1 MISPFPVSSL
11 TGRVLFYRGRRQKRR
26 FLHLR
31 NLVCVWRIQVDHD
44 EIWIRF
50 TEFSFFLIWLR
61 KIQKRLNFG
70 FSGYQIPVIPKAPR
84 SARKR
89 RPCIK
94 LDDDQICAFELLA
107 AVAGK
112 LLLESES
119 SASSNADAPTGKDEP
134 AGCRDT
140 IKCEQM
146 EDDKA
151 LDQGSCVE
159 SAYIPEAVHQ
169 EKNFKDVSSKPYHT
183 ENKSVLENAST
194 IIGSNSFT
202 KDWSE
207 VKMESCKDVNAD
219 AKSQI
224 KVEGGSPNPD
234 DQRDIRIVEG
244 TQKQLD
250 DDIKHTELTVANV
263 KAPIEKN
270 VNNSA
275 LINSDSS
282 VQFPLYRDPV
292 PCASF
297 VKSRNN
303 VKLGVRDDDEN
314 YFGCYRRS
322 TKIRTFKPT
331 SHIAYRRIRKIL
343 TSRHWKVAPKLKDC
357 ESSYSNDGMKSFYCK
372 RKNTHGN
379 ESRRLE
385 VPSKRRKFCDHS
397 FAVAYVQEASSE
409 SISNKPEKGI
419 KEDII
424 TSPAVP
430 PKGAVVSASVRNHQK
445 EDPNVKFSI
454 KSFKV
459 PELYIEVP
467 ETETI
472 GSLKR
477 TVMEAVTAI
486 LESGLRVG
494 VVLQGKKVRDDNR
507 TLQQAGISK
516 NDNLDTLCFTL
527 EPSFSKVPLSLS
539 PKADTPASTS
549 YITNQELSRR
559 PPSPILELGP
569 PNALSDPPET
579 KLDKHDESNHELEM
593 SPTNPID
600 QSADEAVPDSKALA
614 IVPPVNA
621 EALAVVP
628 VYHKN
633 RHSELSKRRT
643 RRPFSIAEVEALVEA
658 VEQLGTGRWRDV
670 KMRAFDNVDH
680 RTYVDLKDKWKTLV
694 HTASIAP
701 QQRRGEP
708 VPQELLDRV
717 LTAHAYWS
725 QHQAKQHAKQLAEPL
740 KIVDAQVQND
750 VAA

>member
-1 MISPFPVSSL
+1 MVS
-11 TGRVLFYRGRRQKRR
+11 K
-26 FLHLR
+26 
-31 NLVCVWRIQVDHD
+31 
-44 EIWIRF
+44 
-50 TEFSFFLIWLR
+50 
-61 KIQKRLNFG
+61 KKLNFG

-89 RPCIK
+89 CPCKK

-119 SASSNADAPTGKDEP
+119 SASSNADAPEGNDELTD
-134 AGCRDT
+134 CRDI
-140 IKCEQM
+140 IKREQM
-146 EDDKA
+146 ENDKT
-151 LDQGSCVE
+151 LNQGSCVE
-159 SAYIPEAVHQ
+159 STCIPKAADQ
-169 EKNFKDVSSKPYHT
+169 EKNFKNVSSKPYHT
-183 ENKSVLENAST
+183 ENKSFLEHSST
-194 IIGSNSFT
+194 IIGSNSLT
-202 KDWSE
+202 KDLSD
-207 VKMESCKDVNAD
+207 VKMESSKEVNAD
-219 AKSQI
+219 AKLQI
-224 KVEGGSPNPD
+224 KVEGGSSDPD
-234 DQRDIRIVEG
+234 DPCDIR
-244 TQKQLD
+244 KQLD
-250 DDIKHTELTVANV
+250 DDSKQTELTMANACSV

-282 VQFPLYRDPV
+282 VQLPLYRDPV
-292 PCASF
+292 LCASF

-303 VKLGVRDDDEN
+303 VKLGVRDDDEK
-314 YFGCYRRS
+314 YFGCYRRI

-331 SHIAYRRIRKIL
+331 SHSAYRRIRKML

-357 ESSYSNDGMKSFYCK
+357 ESSYSSDGMKSFNRK
-372 RKNTHGN
+372 RKNMCGN
-379 ESRRLE
+379 ERHLLDI
-385 VPSKRRKFCDHS
+385 PSKKRKFCDHS
-397 FAVAYVQEASSE
+397 FAVAYDQEASSK
-409 SISNKPEKGI
+409 SISNKPAKGI
-419 KEDII
+419 NRDII
-424 TSPAVP
+424 TSPVIP
-430 PKGAVVSASVRNHQK
+430 PKGTVVSASVRNHQK
-445 EDPNVKFSI
+445 KDPNVKLSI

-486 LESGLRVG
+486 LGSGLRVG

-507 TLQQAGISK
+507 TLQQAGISQ
-516 NDNLDTLCFTL
+516 NGNLDTLGFTL
-527 EPSFSKVPLSLS
+527 EPSFTKVRPLDDQ
-539 PKADTPASTS
+539 K
-549 YITNQELSRR
+549 LSRR

-569 PNALSDPPET
+569 SYVSSET
-579 KLDKHDESNHELEM
+579 KLDKHDGSNHELEM

-600 QSADEAVPDSKALA
+600 QSAVPNSKALA
-614 IVPPVNA
+614 VVPPMNA

-633 RHSELSKRRT
+633 RHSELSQRRT
-643 RRPFSIAEVEALVEA
+643 RRPFSVAEVEALVEA

-670 KMRAFDNVDH
+670 KMRAFDNAYH

-701 QQRRGEP
+701 QQRRGEL

-717 LTAHAYWS
+717 LAAHAYWS
-725 QHQAKQHAKQLAEPL
+725 QHQAKQHAKQLADPP
-740 KIVDAQVQND
+740 KILDAQVQND
-750 VAA
+750 VSAT

>member
-1 MISPFPVSSL
+1 MLS
-11 TGRVLFYRGRRQKRR
+11 K
-26 FLHLR
+26 
-31 NLVCVWRIQVDHD
+31 
-44 EIWIRF
+44 
-50 TEFSFFLIWLR
+50 
-61 KIQKRLNFG
+61 KRLNFG

-119 SASSNADAPTGKDEP
+119 SASSNADTPTGKDEL

-159 SAYIPEAVHQ
+159 S
-169 EKNFKDVSSKPYHT
+169 
-183 ENKSVLENAST
+183 
-194 IIGSNSFT
+194 SNSLT

-224 KVEGGSPNPD
+224 KLEGGSPNPD

-282 VQFPLYRDPV
+282 VQLPLYRDPV

-303 VKLGVRDDDEN
+303 VKLD
-314 YFGCYRRS
+314 
-322 TKIRTFKPT
+322 
-331 SHIAYRRIRKIL
+331 
-343 TSRHWKVAPKLKDC
+343 
-357 ESSYSNDGMKSFYCK
+357 DGMKSFYCK

-379 ESRRLE
+379 ESCRLE

-397 FAVAYVQEASSE
+397 FAVAYDQEASSE

-477 TVMEAVTAI
+477 TVLFFDKWKSNKQLFFFYAENSNGSSNSYPGKWIT
-486 LESGLRVG
+486 GG

-516 NDNLDTLCFTL
+516 NGNLDTLGFTL
-527 EPSFSKVPLSLS
+527 EPSFTKVPLSLS

-549 YITNQELSRR
+549 YITDQELSRR

-600 QSADEAVPDSKALA
+600 QSAGEAVPDSKALA

-643 RRPFSIAEVEALVEA
+643 RRPFSIAEVEVLVEA

-670 KMRAFDNVDH
+670 KMRAFNNVDH

-717 LTAHAYWS
+717 LAAHAYWS

>member
-1 MISPFPVSSL
+1 M
-11 TGRVLFYRGRRQKRR
+11 VLK
-26 FLHLR
+26 
-31 NLVCVWRIQVDHD
+31 
-44 EIWIRF
+44 
-50 TEFSFFLIWLR
+50 
-61 KIQKRLNFG
+61 KRLNFG

-89 RPCIK
+89 RPCKK
-94 LDDDQICAFELLA
+94 LDDQICAFELLA

-119 SASSNADAPTGKDEP
+119 SASSNAGAPVGKDEF
-134 AGCRDT
+134 ADCRAT
-140 IKCEQM
+140 IKREQM

-159 SAYIPEAVHQ
+159 SAYIPEAADQ
-169 EKNFKDVSSKPYHT
+169 EQNFKNVSSKPYHT
-183 ENKSVLENAST
+183 ENKSFLESAST
-194 IIGSNSFT
+194 IIGSNSLT
-202 KDWSE
+202 NDWSE
-207 VKMESCKDVNAD
+207 VKTESCKEVNAD
-219 AKSQI
+219 AKLQI
-224 KVEGGSPNPD
+224 KVEGGSPYLD
-234 DQRDIRIVEG
+234 DPCDIRIMEG

-250 DDIKHTELTVANV
+250 DDSKQTELSVANACSV

-282 VQFPLYRDPV
+282 VQLPLYRDPI

-297 VKSRNN
+297 VKSRNH
-303 VKLGVRDDDEN
+303 VKLGVRDDDDN
-314 YFGCYRRS
+314 YFGGYRRS

-331 SHIAYRRIRKIL
+331 SHIAYRRIRKML
-343 TSRHWKVAPKLKDC
+343 TSRHWKVAPKLKD
-357 ESSYSNDGMKSFYCK
+357 YDGMKSFYRK
-372 RKNTHGN
+372 RKNMRGD
-379 ESRRLE
+379 ERRRLE
-385 VPSKRRKFCDHS
+385 ILSKRMKFCHHS
-397 FAVAYVQEASSE
+397 FAVAYDQEASCE

-419 KEDII
+419 KGDII
-424 TSPAVP
+424 TSLAVP
-430 PKGAVVSASVRNHQK
+430 PKGAVVSASVRNHHQK
-445 EDPNVKFSI
+445 DPKVKFSI

-467 ETETI
+467 ETETV

-486 LESGLRVG
+486 LGSGLRVG

-507 TLQQAGISK
+507 TLQQVGISQ
-516 NDNLDTLCFTL
+516 NGNLDTLGFTL
-527 EPSFSKVPLSLS
+527 EPGFTKVPLSLS
-539 PKADTPASTS
+539 PKDDTPASAS
-549 YITNQELSRR
+549 YITDQELSRH
-559 PPSPILELGP
+559 PPSAILGLGP
-569 PNALSDPPET
+569 PSALSYPPKT
-579 KLDKHDESNHELEM
+579 KLDKHDENNHELEM
-593 SPTNPID
+593 LPMNPID

-614 IVPPVNA
+614 VVPPVNA

-633 RHSELSKRRT
+633 KHSELSQRRT
-643 RRPFSIAEVEALVEA
+643 RRPFSVAEVEALVEA

-670 KMRAFDNVDH
+670 KTRAFDNADH

-694 HTASIAP
+694 HTASIAS

-717 LTAHAYWS
+717 LAAHAYWS
-725 QHQAKQHAKQLAEPL
+725 QHQAKQHAKQL
-740 KIVDAQVQND
+740 VDARVQNN
-750 VAA
+750 VAT